1 MSLTIKSIKSTDY
14 QDILVKWWEDWGWDA
29 PPKDFLPEE
38 GTGGL
43 MVWDDD
49 MPVCAGFVYVTNSQ
63 VAWLDWI
70 ISNKSYRKKPQRK
83 NALLMLI
90 ESLSN
95 VSKGSGASYAYA
107 LLKHNSLIE
116 LYKENGFIK
125 GDVYSSE
132 MIKGL

>member
-1 MSLTIKSIKSTDY
+1 MKII
-14 QDILVKWWEDWGWDA
+14 
-29 PPKDFLPEE
+29 KDFLPEE

-49 MPVCAGFVYVTNSQ
+49 VPVCAGFVYVTNSQ

-83 NALLMLI
+83 SALLMLI
-90 ESLSN
+90 ESFSN